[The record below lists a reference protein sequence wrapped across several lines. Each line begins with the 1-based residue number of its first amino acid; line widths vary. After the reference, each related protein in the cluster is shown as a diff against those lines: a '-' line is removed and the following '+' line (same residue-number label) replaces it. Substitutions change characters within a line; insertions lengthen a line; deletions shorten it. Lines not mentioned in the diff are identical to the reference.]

1 MSRQEAARGAA
12 PTSASCLPPSADG
25 PRTTDYGLL
34 FYSIAFID
42 AAYGLEYNPLA
53 AQAREMR
60 LPETQPHD
68 QVQQL
73 RDQQH

>member
-1 MSRQEAARGAA
+1 MSYLSNSSYSSYSANSSRTSNSSYLTHRTAR
-12 PTSASCLPPSADG
+12 TI
-25 PRTTDYGLL
+25 GLM
-34 FYSIAFID
+34 AFID
-42 AAYGLEYNPLA
+42 APYGLEYNPLA

-73 RDQQH
+73 RYE

>member
-1 MSRQEAARGAA
+1 MSLTRNYG
-12 PTSASCLPPSADG
+12 L
-25 PRTTDYGLL
+25 RTTD
-34 FYSIAFID
+34 FKAFID
-42 AAYGLEYNPLA
+42 AAYSLEYNPLA

-73 RDQQH
+73 RDQ

>member
-1 MSRQEAARGAA
+1 M
-12 PTSASCLPPSADG
+12 
-25 PRTTDYGLL
+25 
-34 FYSIAFID
+34 AFID
-42 AAYGLEYNPLA
+42 APYGLEYNPLA

-73 RDQQH
+73 RDQ

>member
-1 MSRQEAARGAA
+1 MGVA
-12 PTSASCLPPSADG
+12 PDFCLLPSAFCLLPSPYG
-25 PRTTDYGLL
+25 LLTTDYGPRT
-34 FYSIAFID
+34 SMAFID
-42 AAYGLEYNPLA
+42 ADYGLEYNPLA

-73 RDQQH
+73 RDQ

>member
-1 MSRQEAARGAA
+1 M
-12 PTSASCLPPSADG
+12 
-25 PRTTDYGLL
+25 
-34 FYSIAFID
+34 AFID
-42 AAYGLEYNPLA
+42 APYGLEYNPLA

-73 RDQQH
+73 RYE

>member
-1 MSRQEAARGAA
+1 MSYLSYLSFVSYL
-12 PTSASCLPPSADG
+12 TD
-25 PRTTDYGLL
+25 RTYRAYRTYDDM
-34 FYSIAFID
+34 AFID

-53 AQAREMR
+53 AQGRKT

-73 RDQQH
+73 RY